1 MEINL
6 NMFSR
11 RSMKVFQSALRFVTH
26 MEHGFIGSEHLLWA
40 LAFDSG
46 AAGRALRRSGL
57 DQKLIEEYLHQYDF
71 DAKAGGS
78 FQAVQISE
86 EAEQVLHIAGRRA
99 KARGHRQTEPEDLLS
114 AILDAGDCAAY
125 QLIVSLKADPEE
137 IRRDLDHPGT
147 PAIARNVSPGDA
159 VTEHPVQ
166 KQSISGNGSAQETAS
181 EEYMQEEA
189 GEEENVSALEK
200 FGTDMTKKA
209 AENTYDPVIGR
220 EDVLERVIQILSRRT
235 KNNPVLTGEPGVGK
249 TAVAEGLAQRIADG
263 RVPANLKNRR
273 IISMDLVGML
283 SGARFRGDFEE
294 RIKTFLEEAEADGNV
309 ILFIDELHMIM
320 GAGAGAS
327 ETMDAANILKP
338 ILARGGLQVIGATT
352 LKEYRRY
359 IEKDAAFERRFQPVA
374 VEEPDQ
380 ENAVKILLGLKGR
393 YESYHGLTITEDA
406 VRAAVSLSSRYIQ
419 DRFLPDKAV
428 DLMDEAASRIR
439 TRALSTPSW
448 LLDLE
453 DEIRR
458 IGREKKKAADAQE
471 YEKAAVLR
479 DSQNSLVKELTEKQT
494 EWQKQQC
501 SCVDAEDI
509 AEVVSAW
516 TGIPVTM
523 LTEDETRQLRELESS
538 LHSRVIGQDDAV
550 RAVARA
556 IRRGRT
562 GVADPDRPVG
572 SFLFLGPTGV
582 GKTELC
588 RAMAEVLF
596 HDENAM
602 IRLDMSEYMEQYTV
616 SKLIGSPP
624 GYVGY
629 DEGGQ
634 LTEMVRRKPYSIILL
649 DEIEKAHPD
658 VWNTLLQIL
667 DDGRLTDAQGR
678 TVSFKN
684 TIIVM
689 TSNIGAREITG
700 KSSLGFARNEESEE
714 ERREE
719 NIRSR
724 VMEAVKMTFR
734 PEFINRLDEV
744 IVFHPLKQEDVRKIA
759 DLQIAKL
766 ADRMKKQGITLRVE
780 ESAVDLLSEKGYDP
794 SFGARPLKRTIQ
806 SMLQNAVAD
815 RILDGKPG
823 EHEVLTASADGDR
836 IKVER
841 KPLAD
846 EEKVYALP

>member
-6 NMFSR
+6 GIFSQR
-11 RSMKVFQSALRFVTH
+11 TMKIFQSALRFTVR
-26 MEHGFIGSEHLLWA
+26 MEHGFIGTEHLLWA
-40 LAFDSG
+40 LTQDRG
-46 AAGRALRRSGL
+46 AAGTALRRSGV
-57 DQKLIEEYLHQYDF
+57 DAKLVEEYLQQYDF
-71 DAKAGGS
+71 DAKAGGRY
-78 FQAVQISE
+78 QAVQISE
-86 EAEQVLHIAGRRA
+86 EAEQILHLAETRA
-99 KARGHRQTEPEDLLS
+99 KKHGHSQVEPEDLLQG
-114 AILDAGDCAAY
+114 ILEAGDCAAV
-125 QLIVSLKADPEE
+125 QLLVSLKADPEE
-137 IRRDLDHPGT
+137 ILKDMGNGEAPIL
-147 PAIARNVSPGDA
+147 ARNISSGDS
-159 VTEHPVQ
+159 VY
-166 KQSISGNGSAQETAS
+166 GSAEKEVPQGAAEQP
-181 EEYMQEEA
+181 EEEA
-189 GEEENVSALEK
+189 ETVPALEK
-200 FGTDMTKKA
+200 YGTDMTEKA
-209 AENTYDPVIGR
+209 ASGAYDPMIGR
-220 EDVLERVIQILSRRT
+220 EDVLERLIQVLSRRT

-249 TAVAEGLAQRIADG
+249 TAVVEGLAQRIADG
-263 RVPANLKNRR
+263 EIPANLKDKR
-273 IISMDLVGML
+273 IIAVDLVGML

-294 RIKTFLEEAEADGNV
+294 RMKNFLEEADAEGNV

-338 ILARGGLQVIGATT
+338 VLARGGLQVIGATT
-352 LKEYRRY
+352 LQEYRRH

-380 ENAVKILLGLKGR
+380 EDAVKILLGLKEK
-393 YESYHGLTITEDA
+393 YEAYHGLTITDDA
-406 VRAAVSLSSRYIQ
+406 VRAAVSLSARYIQ

-428 DLMDEAASRIR
+428 DLMDEAASRIK
-439 TRALSTPSW
+439 TRGLTTPSY
-448 LLDLE
+448 LRDLQQE
-453 DEIRR
+453 VRR
-458 IGREKKKAADAQE
+458 IAKEKKKAADAQE

-479 DSQNSLVKELTEKQT
+479 DSQNALTKELEEKQSD
-494 EWQKQQC
+494 WQKKQC
-501 SCVDAEDI
+501 SRVEAEDI
-509 AEVVSAW
+509 AQVVSAW
-516 TGIPVTM
+516 TKIPVTM
-523 LTEDETRQLRELESS
+523 LTEDETEQLRSLESS

-550 RAVARA
+550 KAAARA

-562 GVADPDRPVG
+562 GVADPDRPIG

-588 RAMAEVLF
+588 RAMADVMF

-634 LTEMVRRKPYSIILL
+634 LTEMVRRRPYSIILL

-700 KSSLGFARNEESEE
+700 KSSLGFSRNEESEE
-714 ERREE
+714 IRREE

-724 VMEAVKMTFR
+724 VMEAVKTTFR

-744 IVFHPLKQEDVRKIA
+744 IVFHPLKREDVRKIA

-766 ADRMKKQGITLRVE
+766 TERMKKQGILLRVE
-780 ESAVDLLSEKGYDP
+780 ESAAELLAEKGYDP

-815 RILDGKPG
+815 RLLDGRPG
-823 EHEVLTASADGDR
+823 TGEELVASAEDGK
-836 IKVER
+836 IKVR
-841 KPLAD
+841 MSRAA
-846 EEKVYALP
+846 EKKGEYALP

>member
-6 NMFSR
+6 GIFSQHT
-11 RSMKVFQSALRFVTH
+11 MKIFQSALRFTVR
-26 MEHGFIGSEHLLWA
+26 MEHGFIGTEHLLWA
-40 LAFDSG
+40 LTQDRG
-46 AAGRALRRSGL
+46 AAGTALRRSGV
-57 DQKLIEEYLHQYDF
+57 DAKLVEEYLQQYDF
-71 DAKAGGS
+71 DAKAGGRY
-78 FQAVQISE
+78 QAVQISE
-86 EAEQVLHIAGRRA
+86 EAEQILHLAETRA
-99 KARGHRQTEPEDLLS
+99 KKHGHSQVEPEDLLQG
-114 AILDAGDCAAY
+114 ILEAGDCAAV
-125 QLIVSLKADPEE
+125 QLLVSLKADPEE
-137 IRRDLDHPGT
+137 ILKDMGNGEAPIL
-147 PAIARNVSPGDA
+147 ARNISSGDS
-159 VTEHPVQ
+159 VY
-166 KQSISGNGSAQETAS
+166 GSAEKEVPQGAAEQP
-181 EEYMQEEA
+181 EEEA
-189 GEEENVSALEK
+189 ETVPALEK
-200 FGTDMTKKA
+200 YGTDMTEKA
-209 AENTYDPVIGR
+209 ASGAYDPMIGR
-220 EDVLERVIQILSRRT
+220 EDVLERLIQVLSRRT

-249 TAVAEGLAQRIADG
+249 TAVVEGLAQRIADG
-263 RVPANLKNRR
+263 EIPANLKDKR
-273 IISMDLVGML
+273 IIAVDLVGML

-294 RIKTFLEEAEADGNV
+294 RMKNFLEEADAEGNV

-338 ILARGGLQVIGATT
+338 VLARGGLQVIGATT
-352 LKEYRRY
+352 LQEYRRH

-380 ENAVKILLGLKGR
+380 EDAVKILLGLKEK
-393 YESYHGLTITEDA
+393 YEAYHGLTITDDA
-406 VRAAVSLSSRYIQ
+406 VRAAVSLSARYIQ

-428 DLMDEAASRIR
+428 DLMDEAASRIK
-439 TRALSTPSW
+439 TRGLTTPSY
-448 LLDLE
+448 LRDLQQE
-453 DEIRR
+453 VRR
-458 IGREKKKAADAQE
+458 IAKEKKKAADAQE

-479 DSQNSLVKELTEKQT
+479 DSQNALTKELEEKQSD
-494 EWQKQQC
+494 WQKKQC
-501 SCVDAEDI
+501 SRVEAEDI
-509 AEVVSAW
+509 AQVVSAW
-516 TGIPVTM
+516 TKIPVTM
-523 LTEDETRQLRELESS
+523 LTEDETEQLRSLESS

-550 RAVARA
+550 KAAARA

-562 GVADPDRPVG
+562 GVADPDRPIG

-588 RAMAEVLF
+588 RAMADVMF

-634 LTEMVRRKPYSIILL
+634 LTEMVRRRPYSIILL

-700 KSSLGFARNEESEE
+700 KSSLGFSRNEESEE
-714 ERREE
+714 IRREE

-724 VMEAVKMTFR
+724 VMEAVKTTFR

-744 IVFHPLKQEDVRKIA
+744 IVFHPLKREDVRKIA

-766 ADRMKKQGITLRVE
+766 TERMKKQGILLRVE
-780 ESAVDLLSEKGYDP
+780 ESAAELLAEKGYDP

-815 RILDGKPG
+815 RLLDGRPG
-823 EHEVLTASADGDR
+823 TGEELVASAEDGK
-836 IKVER
+836 IKVR
-841 KPLAD
+841 MSRAA
-846 EEKVYALP
+846 EKKGEYALP